1 MKEIVKSSGEIDDI
15 SPYPKINSVN
25 GVTERVWFGDMP
37 HKYWNTV
44 FFKEINFNSI
54 RVKYASD

>member
-25 GVTERVWFGDMP
+25 SVTERVWFGDMP
-37 HKYWNTV
+37 RKYWNSV
-44 FFKEINFNSI
+44 FQ
-54 RVKYASD
+54 RD